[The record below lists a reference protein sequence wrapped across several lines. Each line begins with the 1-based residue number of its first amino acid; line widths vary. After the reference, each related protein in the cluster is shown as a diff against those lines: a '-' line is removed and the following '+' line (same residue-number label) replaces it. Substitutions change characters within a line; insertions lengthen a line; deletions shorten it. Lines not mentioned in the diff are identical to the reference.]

1 MSSSGRAASG
11 VSRGHLEAAPS
22 EDSLRSMS
30 HPLQVRHL
38 GTELGATQSSAEW
51 PELDYVPIWESMR
64 NFTAART
71 EQTPDE
77 IWLLS
82 HKPVFT
88 QGQAGKAEH
97 LLLPGDI
104 PVVQIDRGGQVTY
117 HGPGQLVVYLMVD
130 VRRSAIGVRELVEQL
145 ELSVI
150 DVLAGF
156 GVQAQSLR
164 KAPGVY
170 VNGAKIAALGLRI
183 RQGCSYHG
191 LSFNIDM
198 DLSPFARI
206 NPCGYAGLEVTQLR
220 DQISTPLERAAL
232 MTEAAQRL
240 VQVLHKRLGYSAFE
254 EARDL
259 AIISPEDGNHAKSL
273 DK

>member
-1 MSSSGRAASG
+1 MTSTVSALSGAPRE
-11 VSRGHLEAAPS
+11 HLEEILL
-22 EDSLRSMS
+22 EDSPRRMT

-38 GTELGATQSSAEW
+38 GSEIGFGQDHALW

-64 NFTAART
+64 NFTAVRT

-82 HKPVFT
+82 HKSVFT

-117 HGPGQLVVYLMVD
+117 HGPGQLVAYLMVD

-150 DVLAGF
+150 DVLAGYA
-156 GVQAQSLR
+156 VHAQSLR
-164 KAPGVY
+164 NAPGVY

-183 RQGCSYHG
+183 RRGCSYHG

-198 DLSPFARI
+198 DLAPFARI

-220 DQISTPLERAAL
+220 DQISTPLNRAAL
-232 MTEAAQRL
+232 MTEVAQRL
-240 VQVLHKRLGYSAFE
+240 VEVLYKRLGYREFV
-254 EARDL
+254 EARDNAPYL
-259 AIISPEDGNHAKSL
+259 P
-273 DK
+273 

>member
-1 MSSSGRAASG
+1 MNSPDSAPLQRPQQAFDQ
-11 VSRGHLEAAPS
+11 APS
-22 EDSLRSMS
+22 EASPRRMS

-38 GTELGATQSSAEW
+38 SSESEAHQASTAW
-51 PELDYVPIWESMR
+51 LDLDYVPVWESMR
-64 NFTAART
+64 DFTAARS

-82 HKPVFT
+82 HKSVFT

-97 LLLPGDI
+97 LLLPGEI

-117 HGPGQLVVYLMVD
+117 HGPGQLLAYIMVD

-150 DVLAGF
+150 DVLASY
-156 GVQAQSLR
+156 GVHAQSQR

-198 DLSPFARI
+198 DLAPFARI

-220 DQISTPLERAAL
+220 DQIDTLLHRGAL
-232 MTEAAQRL
+232 MTDAAQRL
-240 VQVLHKRLGYSAFE
+240 VQVLHKRLGYSE
-254 EARDL
+254 YVETRETL
-259 AIISPEDGNHAKSL
+259 
-273 DK
+273 

>member
-1 MSSSGRAASG
+1 MSSPDSAPLQRPQQA
-11 VSRGHLEAAPS
+11 LDPAPS
-22 EDSLRSMS
+22 AVSPRRMS

-38 GTELGATQSSAEW
+38 GSEFGAHQASAVW
-51 PELDYVPIWESMR
+51 SELDYVPVWESMR

-71 EQTPDE
+71 ELTPDE

-82 HKPVFT
+82 HKSVFT

-97 LLLPGDI
+97 VLLPGQI

-117 HGPGQLVVYLMVD
+117 HGPGQLVAYILVD

-150 DVLAGF
+150 DVLASY
-156 GVQAQSLR
+156 GVHAQSQR

-198 DLSPFARI
+198 DLTPFARI

-220 DQISTPLERAAL
+220 DQMDTPLHRDAL

-240 VQVLHKRLGYSAFE
+240 VQVLHKRLGYSEFVE
-254 EARDL
+254 TRETL
-259 AIISPEDGNHAKSL
+259 
-273 DK
+273 